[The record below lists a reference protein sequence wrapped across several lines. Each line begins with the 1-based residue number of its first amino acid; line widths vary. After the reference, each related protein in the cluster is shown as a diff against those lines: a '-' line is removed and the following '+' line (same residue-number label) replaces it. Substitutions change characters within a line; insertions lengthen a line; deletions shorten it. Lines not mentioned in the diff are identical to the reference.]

1 MEERDTIELLKEC
14 DAGVKM
20 GISAID
26 EVLESVENDKLK
38 RILEES
44 KKEHEKYRQETENL
58 LQKDGESEKEPSPI
72 AKGMSWMKT
81 NAKMAMDS
89 SDETIADL
97 ITDGCHMGIKS
108 LQRYLNQYKAADEKS
123 KDIARN
129 IISIEDDLLKGL
141 RNYL

>member
-20 GISAID
+20 GISSID
-26 EVLESVENDKLK
+26 EILESVENDKLK

-44 KKEHEKYRQETENL
+44 KKEHEKYRHETENL

-72 AKGMSWMKT
+72 AKGMSWIKT
-81 NAKMAMDS
+81 NAKMVMDS